1 MGDLRSLAEEESPGQ
16 KPTVKNNV
24 GTWARVAEAATTL
37 YSQLTAPYFEGAF
50 ALPGFHAKTKRVS
63 RSPTGCDR
71 SPQVAFAWILNSHNG
86 RYL

>member
-37 YSQLTAPYFEGAF
+37 YSQLTAPYFRRGI
-50 ALPGFHAKTKRVS
+50 
-63 RSPTGCDR
+63 C
-71 SPQVAFAWILNSHNG
+71 FAWLSC
-86 RYL
+86 